1 MPKKIT
7 RTLVNAYRRQCEIC
21 AGYNMKTK
29 KHFIIGLL
37 LASSV
42 LGGCQRT
49 GQKETAATVIGAVA
63 GGVIGAQFGHHG
75 GRVAGAVIG
84 ALFGGLLGNA
94 VGQKMDEEDL
104 REANRAFTTATRAP
118 VGQTI
123 YWSNSRTGNWG
134 YYRPIRD
141 GHRRFDGIYCR
152 EFVTTATI
160 NGRTERV
167 YGTACRHPNGT
178 WQAL

>member
-1 MPKKIT
+1 MSYAGQYMKSKKQI
-7 RTLVNAYRRQCEIC
+7 
-21 AGYNMKTK
+21 
-29 KHFIIGLL
+29 IIGLL
-37 LASSV
+37 LASSL
-42 LGGCQRT
+42 LGGCQRSMPPS
-49 GQKETAATVIGAVA
+49 QKETAATVIGAVA

-75 GRVAGAVIG
+75 GRVAGAIIG

-104 REANRAFTTATRAP
+104 REANRAFATASRAP

-123 YWSNSRTGNWG
+123 YWNNARTGNWG

-141 GHRRFDGIYCR
+141 GHRRFDGLYCR

-178 WQAL
+178 WEAL